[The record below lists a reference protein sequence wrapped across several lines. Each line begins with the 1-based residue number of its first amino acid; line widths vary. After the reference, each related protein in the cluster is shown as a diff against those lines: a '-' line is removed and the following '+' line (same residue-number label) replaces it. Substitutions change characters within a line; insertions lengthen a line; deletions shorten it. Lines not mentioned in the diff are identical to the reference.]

1 MKYIKR
7 KYIMT
12 EHLFTIIE
20 IENSL
25 KTKENAYILFTTKV
39 IGENI
44 SALFIPVALKIK
56 LTKRKRQK
64 LIDKTIRA
72 INLGKVQNNDNFI
85 VLTLCWAN
93 NICRTGIDN
102 ILNVQ
107 IMKPTQI
114 DVEKHLFEVVNND
127 KEEKGKFS

>member
-1 MKYIKR
+1 
-7 KYIMT
+7 MT
-12 EHLFTIIE
+12 ENLFTIIE

-25 KTKENAYILFTTKV
+25 KTKENAYMLFTTKV
-39 IGENI
+39 IDGENI

-64 LIDKTIRA
+64 LMDKTIRA

-93 NICRTGIDN
+93 NICRTGINN

-114 DVEKHLFEVVNND
+114 DVEKHLFEVIDTDYTGERYV
-127 KEEKGKFS
+127 

>member
-1 MKYIKR
+1 M
-7 KYIMT
+7 
-12 EHLFTIIE
+12 H
-20 IENSL
+20 
-25 KTKENAYILFTTKV
+25 ILFTTKV
-39 IGENI
+39 IDAENI
-44 SALFIPVALKIK
+44 SALFIPLALKIK

-93 NICRTGIDN
+93 NICRTSIDN

-107 IMKPTQI
+107 IMKPAQI